1 MKKESIRVAK
11 IHICVFEKNNE
22 NQIKIDIQKYPD
34 RLCVID
40 EEKNIVIDVQTK
52 HQYPYIRTVNRLY
65 FASNDDAARVK
76 YGKRNA
82 CFEYHTMPMLEFT
95 SLELDCCNE
104 IIKQLKQGVKF
115 LDGNEVL
122 TNEEYLEAIKNE
134 KTYNKVKKMIKKEN

>member
-1 MKKESIRVAK
+1 MKKENIRVAK

-22 NQIKIDIQKYPD
+22 NQIKIDTQKYPD
-34 RLCVID
+34 RICVID
-40 EEKNIVIDVQTK
+40 EGKNIVIDVQTK

-82 CFEYHTMPMLEFT
+82 CFEYSNCPFLEFT
-95 SLELDCCNE
+95 PLEFKNCNE
-104 IIKQLKQGVKF
+104 IIEQLNQGVEF

-122 TNEEYLEAIKNE
+122 TNEEYLEMIKNE
-134 KTYNKVKKMIKKEN
+134 KNDNKIKKMLKKGN